1 MILFLLYFITTKKIY
16 LAHTVLIIFLFIR
29 IVQWLL
35 NENKL

>member
-1 MILFLLYFITTKKIY
+1 MILLYFITTKKIY

-35 NENKL
+35 KINYD